1 MRTLWLSWVTTVAAL
16 DHGGWTRL
24 GRAGSGVSLDL
35 RFALRPAQPDA
46 LAAQLAAVSDV
57 HSPYFGQ
64 YMSSTDLRDLVAPS
78 VAALAALDALLD
90 GFNATSAGHG
100 EYVRVTLPVAVAEDL
115 FATELHEYR
124 RGDRRVVRPF
134 GAYAVPASI
143 RDHVLLIDGLEHF
156 PTAFRRQ
163 STTLTS
169 ASIDDGISISA
180 IQQQYGLP
188 VGRAATDVRNQLVV
202 GAFLKEAYRASD
214 LQAYYARN
222 HVASSALPKS
232 VQCAGGGGDDAPAT
246 GEASLDVQ
254 LVMGLTANAET
265 SVFCYN
271 SYRDATRPFGDD
283 NQEPFVTF
291 MHDINAM
298 EPAPSV
304 VSISY
309 ADDECAV
316 PPAYI
321 AALDAEFIKAGLR
334 GTTVVVASGDNGVV
348 GSTLVSFCGRPTCAR
363 FETGYPA
370 SSPYVLSV
378 GGTQL
383 VGDVESDSKHYKEEV
398 VSTDT
403 NGAIT
408 SGSGFS
414 WYASRPSYQDN
425 VVQAYNLRQKE
436 AFDAEKSKGKYNSD
450 GRVFPDV
457 VAIGHNVPIVVG
469 NMIEWTDGTSASAP
483 IVAAVL
489 NQVNKDRL
497 QRNLPL
503 LGFVNPY
510 LYKLYDVCPHI
521 FRDISVGNNKC
532 GGHGQVCCDSG
543 FSAAAGW
550 DPLTGLGA
558 IQYDRFVEDMSACE
572 ARMHEKALLVS
583 SGERR
588 DMTLYVAGGVVL
600 LATLLALLTMR
611 GRSPVMDDSI
621 HLDYKLVD

>member
-1 MRTLWLSWVTTVAAL
+1 MRALWLSWVTTVAAL
-16 DHGGWTRL
+16 HHGGWTRL
-24 GRAGSGVSLDL
+24 GRADSGASLDL

-46 LAAQLAAVSDV
+46 LAAQLAAISDV
-57 HSPYFGQ
+57 HSPAFGK

-78 VAALAALDALLD
+78 VAALTALDALLD
-90 GFNATSAGHG
+90 GFNATTTGHG
-100 EYVRVTLPVAVAEDL
+100 DYVRVTLPVAAAEDL
-115 FATELHEYR
+115 FATELHEYK

-143 RDHVLLIDGLEHF
+143 RDHVLLVDGLEHF

-163 STTLTS
+163 SATRTT
-169 ASIDDGISISA
+169 ASIDGGISISA

-188 VGRAATDVRNQLVV
+188 TDRAATDVRNRLVV

-214 LQAYYARN
+214 LRSYYARN

-232 VQCAGGGGDDAPAT
+232 VQCTGNGGDDAPAT

-271 SYRDATRPFGDD
+271 SYRDATRPFSDD

-348 GSTLVSFCGRPTCAR
+348 GSTLISFCGRSTCAR

-383 VGDVESDSKHYKEEV
+383 LEDVEDDGKHRQEEV

-425 VVQAYNLRQKE
+425 VVQAYNLKE
-436 AFDAEKSKGKYNSD
+436 NLDESTAMYNGD

-457 VAIGHNVPIVVG
+457 VAIGHNVPIVVD
-469 NMIEWTDGTSASAP
+469 NMVEWTDGTSASAP
-483 IVAAVL
+483 IVAALL

-497 QRNLPL
+497 LRNLPL

-510 LYKLYDVCPHI
+510 LYKLFDVCPHI

-532 GGHGQVCCDSG
+532 GGHGQDCCDSG
-543 FSAAAGW
+543 FSAGSGW

-558 IQYDRFVEDMSACE
+558 IQYDRFVEDMIACE
-572 ARMHEKALLVS
+572 ARMHEKAPLVLVS
-583 SGERR
+583 SGERG
-588 DMTLYVAGGVVL
+588 DVTLYVAGGVVL
-600 LATLLALLTMR
+600 LATGLALLTMR
-611 GRSPVMDDSI
+611 GRRPVMEDSI
-621 HLDYKLVD
+621 HLGYKLVD